1 MVPSQ
6 IHDGNSPKIISLH
19 SEHILYILCLF
30 GRSYIVINI
39 LDSKYF
45 FVFFCTRSMWKFLG
59 QGLKLSCRCN
69 RLWQCQIFNPTV
81 LGQGLNPCLSGDLN
95 SCRDNARSLTCCI
108 TVGTLTTNTLIRG
121 LIQFVKRYG

>member
-45 FVFFCTRSMWKFLG
+45 FVFFLHLQHMDVPGPGIETELPLQQAVAMPDF
-59 QGLKLSCRCN
+59 
-69 RLWQCQIFNPTV
+69 
-81 LGQGLNPCLSGDLN
+81 
-95 SCRDNARSLTCCI
+95 
-108 TVGTLTTNTLIRG
+108 
-121 LIQFVKRYG
+121 